1 MNIGDYLS
9 DDGQAMLLLC
19 SQLGGEDKPDAPA
32 PFKLSEWN
40 QLAKKIQASRLQCPA
55 GMFGQDG
62 VALAA
67 ALEVPESEG
76 ERIAQLLARSGQVAI
91 LLENLFGRGI
101 WAVTRMDPLYP
112 AKLRDTLKH
121 QAPTV
126 LFGAGDIYL
135 LKQSGIAVIG
145 SRTLDQAGIDF
156 ARQVGHKTAA
166 AKLPVVSGG
175 ARGTDRLA
183 MDGAL
188 QAGGKAIGVMADSL
202 ERTIRQPDVRQFLL
216 DGSLVLLTPYAPDA
230 GFSIGAAMGRNKVI
244 YGLASHAVVVS
255 SDLEKGGTWAGAV
268 EALKAGWCP
277 VFVRVAKEMSKGN
290 GALLKQGALAFDE
303 QQLTTVEDLP
313 AWLQVNGAQK
323 TVAQELFTFALS
335 DRQKRS

>member
-1 MNIGDYLS
+1 MNISDYLS
-9 DDGQAMLLLC
+9 DDGQAVLLLC
-19 SQLGGEDKPDAPA
+19 SQLGCEDGLDAPA

-40 QLAKKIQASRLQCPA
+40 QFAKKIPASPFKTPA
-55 GMFGQDG
+55 GLVGQG
-62 VALAA
+62 AVTLAA
-67 ALEVPESEG
+67 GLELPESDG
-76 ERIAQLLARSGQVAI
+76 ERIARLLGRSGQVS
-91 LLENLFGRGI
+91 LLLDNLFSRGI
-101 WAVTRMDPLYP
+101 WAVTRVDPLYP

-126 LFGAGDIYL
+126 LFGSGDIYL
-135 LKQSGIAVIG
+135 LKQPGIAVIG

-156 ARQVGHKTAA
+156 AREVGRKTAA

-175 ARGTDRLA
+175 ARGTDRVA

-216 DGSLVLLTPYAPDA
+216 DGSLVLLTPFAPDA

-255 SDLEKGGTWAGAV
+255 SDFEKGGTWAGAT
-268 EALKAGWCP
+268 EAIKAGWCP
-277 VFVRVAKEMSKGN
+277 VFVRSGAEVPKGN
-290 GALLKQGALAFDE
+290 QELIKRGGIAFEARQLKDMEA
-303 QQLTTVEDLP
+303 LP
-313 AWLQVNGAQK
+313 AWLQSRVVPSAEEQD
-323 TVAQELFTFALS
+323 LFTYAGPPGS
-335 DRQKRS
+335 IR